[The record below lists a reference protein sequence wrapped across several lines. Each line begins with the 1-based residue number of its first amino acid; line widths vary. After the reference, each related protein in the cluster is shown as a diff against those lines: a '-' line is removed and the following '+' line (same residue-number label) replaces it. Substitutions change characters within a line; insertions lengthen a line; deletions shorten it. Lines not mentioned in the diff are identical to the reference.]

1 MAPFDV
7 LSARLSLD
15 TAEFSRG
22 LQQASATAR
31 QFAERFGDV
40 FRRVGGDVERLGEA
54 PLKLLDRLHRASDAA
69 VQRLDRPRLAVLQL
83 NRALDAAQLKLD
95 KLGFTAGASRSRD
108 VASAG
113 SALIAG
119 PAAAFNSPTGTTSQ
133 AALMGFML
141 RVNHA
146 LQQQA
151 ALAERLAE
159 AVAHVLEAIGELAG
173 GEDVQEKMKQAAE
186 KLSEAVEKALDKI
199 KEALDKAKEALDK
212 LKDAVEELTDKAEE
226 AADKVKELGEK
237 AEELGE
243 KAEELGEKSEE
254 ADKKVEG
261 LGEKIGEL
269 AERSRDAAIKV
280 QGLCNTLNNCLVG
293 LANCKCPAAQG
304 GPAGKAPAAGGQAG
318 GQAGGSSKLSPSQA
332 AAKAKQQATQ
342 QRKDAAVL
350 ENKAAKKYAA
360 GFMPRGDTLK
370 ERRAANKSLEREI
383 RSKQRGSRQALAG
396 LRSTLTGMSAPERA
410 QGQRTIGVIGQH
422 YHAAE
427 QYLQQAMKAEGEQ
440 RRRLLMLAQ
449 KEYRTATT
457 MEKGWQKN
465 IRTLDGLNAEVK
477 KAGINMKKLDEA
489 EQAKLAHAQGQ
500 LTPQQQAAQQQAQKF
515 QQQVGQWIKKQA
527 QQAAQQMGQQAWAS
541 GQAMLQQALQGPG
554 QVQAMIDAASKS
566 GDMATAVRLIRQRLE
581 AMLAQ
586 SKINLHNLASDPMAG
601 GGFGAAHG
609 GVSNDAYFMTL
620 DIPLVRLIKFLQ
632 AQLDHLPKFAAGGVF
647 TRPTAGLVGEA
658 GPEAVLPLSSFGN
671 MLANLPVFSD
681 IHSAIESLSD
691 SLAAQGQTAMA
702 DRWDRSLERIQ
713 STFEYVASFLDNSR
727 RIDLQPRVWRR
738 PGSSGL
744 VADQPSASDGASA
757 PVGGLSTGDL
767 ALHFHGVDIANP
779 GAARSFAQR
788 LLPALDDELR
798 RRGRPAFATGSRAFG
813 YAR

>member
-1 MAPFDV
+1 MVPFDV

-15 TAEFSRG
+15 TGEFSHG
-22 LQQASATAR
+22 LKQASAAAR
-31 QFAERFGDV
+31 QFAERFGEV

-54 PLKLLDRLHRASDAA
+54 PLKLLDRLQRASEAA

-83 NRALDAAQLKLD
+83 NRTLDAAQLKLD
-95 KLGFTAGASRSRD
+95 KLDSTAGASRSRD

-113 SALIAG
+113 AALIAG
-119 PAAAFNSPTGTTSQ
+119 PAAALNSPTGTTSQ
-133 AALMGFML
+133 AALMGFVL

-159 AVAHVLEAIGELAG
+159 AVARVLAASGELAG
-173 GEDVQEKMKQAAE
+173 GEEVQEKMKQAAE
-186 KLSEAVEKALDKI
+186 KLSEAVEKALDSI
-199 KEALDKAKEALDK
+199 KEALDKAKEVLDK

-237 AEELGE
+237 SEEADEKVEGLGE

-261 LGEKIGEL
+261 LGEKIAEL
-269 AERSRDAAIKV
+269 AEKCTAAAVKL
-280 QGLCNTLNNCLVG
+280 QGLCNTLKNCLAG
-293 LANCKCPAAQG
+293 LPNFTRPAAQG
-304 GPAGKAPAAGGQAG
+304 G
-318 GQAGGSSKLSPSQA
+318 SVKLSPSQA
-332 AAKAKQQATQ
+332 AAKAKQQATRR
-342 QRKDAAVL
+342 RKDAAVL
-350 ENKAAKKYAA
+350 ENKAAENYAA

-370 ERRAANKSLEREI
+370 ARCAANKSLEQEI
-383 RSKQRGSRQALAG
+383 RSKQRGSRQAMAG
-396 LRSTLTGMSAPERA
+396 LRSSLAGMSAPERA

-422 YHAAE
+422 YRAAE
-427 QYLQQAMKAEGEQ
+427 QFLQQAMKAEGEE
-440 RRRLLMLAQ
+440 RRRLLVLAQ
-449 KEYRTATT
+449 KEYRTAVT
-457 MEKGWQKN
+457 MEKGWQNN
-465 IRTLDGLNAEVK
+465 IRTVDGLNAEVK
-477 KAGINMKKLDEA
+477 KAGINMKKLDQA

-500 LTPQQQAAQQQAQKF
+500 LAPQQQAAQQQAQQF
-515 QQQVGQWIKKQA
+515 QQQVGQWMQKQA

-554 QVQAMIDAASKS
+554 QVQAMIDAAFKS
-566 GDMATAVRLIRQRLE
+566 GDMATAIRLIRQRLE

-586 SKINLHNLASDPMAG
+586 SKINLHNLASDPLAG

-647 TRPTAGLVGEA
+647 TRPTAGLLGEA

-691 SLAAQGQTAMA
+691 SLTAQGQTAMA

-727 RIDLQPRVWRR
+727 RIDLQPKAGRR
-738 PGSSGL
+738 PGGLGL
-744 VADQPSASDGASA
+744 VADQPSAPDGAA
-757 PVGGLSTGDL
+757 ARMGGLSTGDL
-767 ALHFHGVDIANP
+767 SLHFHGVDIANP

-788 LLPALDDELR
+788 LIPALDDELR
-798 RRGRPAFATGSRAFG
+798 RRGRPAFSTDSRAFG